1 MNQQLTLGVLG
12 HVDHGKT
19 ALVRA
24 LTGIETD
31 RLKEEQE
38 RGLSIVLGFSYLET
52 RHGIIDLIDVPGHED
67 FIRAMISG
75 ATGIDGIVLLV
86 AANEGIMPQTR
97 EHFDIARLL
106 GVERGIIV
114 ISKVDLVSEEEL
126 AAAIDEINAFVHGT
140 FLESAPIV
148 ETSAISGKGVDQL
161 KRQLE
166 ELAANNVDRPS
177 GSDFYLPIDRV
188 FTMRGFGLIVTG
200 TLRGGKLRSNANVE
214 IMPSATAATVRALQ
228 IHNQSATEA
237 NPGQRVAV
245 NLRHVKREGVQRGNT
260 LASPGFLSP
269 TRRIDAE
276 LKLLEDHTEA
286 VKNGATVRL
295 LIGTTEA
302 IAKLRLLDHKQ
313 LEPGDTALAQLRCDR
328 DIATHAAERFLIRS
342 YSPMRTIGGGRIL
355 DVNASR
361 HRRFDESV
369 TSRLTTTASGKPI
382 AILAKHLA
390 QAGVRGLE
398 IDAISD
404 RLGLASDQLEMMLD
418 ELDPVRIDADKIVE
432 RASFDELV
440 EQLLAALNAFHAAK
454 PEQRGLAAGS
464 LRSQLAAEP
473 TDDVMRQALAKLEA
487 SGKIE
492 SDRGMLRVAGFDPL
506 ARLSDDERKLITE
519 IEDMFLRAGIQ
530 PPQPTSVV
538 GNDKR
543 KRDLFQLLVESRQ
556 LIRLRTYDRHANV
569 VVHSSVLRDVKQ
581 QLQAQYPY
589 PEKFALSD
597 VRDLL
602 DSTRKHVLPLMEHLD
617 ATGVTVRIGDMRHL
631 GTAQTT

>member
-1 MNQQLTLGVLG
+1 MSQQLTIGVVG

-52 RHGIIDLIDVPGHED
+52 GRGIVDVIDVPGHED

-86 AANEGIMPQTR
+86 AANEGVMPQTR

-114 ISKVDLVSEEEL
+114 VSKMDLVSAGEL
-126 AAAIDEINAFVHGT
+126 SETIDGIKSFVSGT

-148 ETSAISGKGVDQL
+148 ASSAITGEGMAELKQELEQL
-161 KRQLE
+161 GSSV
-166 ELAANNVDRPS
+166 VDRPS
-177 GSDFYLPIDRV
+177 GQDFYLPLDRV
-188 FTMRGFGLIVTG
+188 FTMRGFGLVATG
-200 TLRGGKLRSNANVE
+200 TLRSGTLLSNARVQ
-214 IMPSATAATVRALQ
+214 IMPSGVSATVRALQ
-228 IHNQSATEA
+228 IHNQSANEA
-237 NPGQRVAV
+237 RPGQRVAV
-245 NLRHVKREGVQRGNT
+245 NLRNVKREDIQRGNT
-260 LASPGFLSP
+260 LASPGFLTP

-276 LKLLEDHTEA
+276 LKLLEDHEEA
-286 VKNGATVRL
+286 LKNSATVRL

-302 IAKLRLLDHKQ
+302 IAKIRLLDHKQ
-313 LEPGDTALAQLRCDR
+313 LEPGETALVQLRCDR
-328 DIATHAAERFLIRS
+328 DIATHTSERFLIRS

-369 TSRLTTTASGKPI
+369 TSRLKTTAGGDPV

-390 QAGVRGLE
+390 QAGVRGIDIDE
-398 IDAISD
+398 IGEQLGLTSD
-404 RLGLASDQLEMMLD
+404 RLLAIID
-418 ELDPVRIDADKIVE
+418 ELEPIRVDTDRIVD
-432 RASFDELV
+432 RPSFDKLV
-440 EQLLAALNAFHAAK
+440 EQILVMLEDYHASE
-454 PEQRGLAAGS
+454 PQQRGLAAAS
-464 LRSQLAAEP
+464 LRSRLPTVPAE
-473 TDDVMRQALAKLEA
+473 DVFQHALTALQ
-487 SGKIE
+487 SVDKIE
-492 SDRGMLRVAGFDPL
+492 SDRAILCVAGFDPL
-506 ARLSDDERKLITE
+506 AGLSDHERKLSSE
-519 IEDMFLRAGIQ
+519 IENVFLKTGIQ
-530 PPQPTSVV
+530 PPPPASVV
-538 GNDKR
+538 GNDK
-543 KRDLFQLLVESRQ
+543 KRRELYQLLIESGQ
-556 LIRLRTYDRHANV
+556 LVRLRTYDRHTNF
-569 VVHSSVLRDVKQ
+569 VVHSNTLRDVER

-602 DSTRKHVLPLMEHLD
+602 DSTRKYVVPLMEHMD
-617 ATGVTVRIGDMRHL
+617 AAGVTLRIGNMRHL
-631 GTAQTT
+631 RAN